1 MRVVSKFSSNSQQ
14 EAKMSVCSFKHGTR
28 SSLRPLA
35 VLRKVSAA
43 QGQTEKTRHFG
54 DRCQNLDKWNQTGLH
69 GWAPLEVNEKMI
81 FGIWLSLVLQ
91 HISVLQTVAD
101 TEMMHSGFSGLSQ
114 ERVLKCNVKVS
125 RPVQPGAAGEL
136 HGSSAEWAFH
146 M

>member
-1 MRVVSKFSSNSQQ
+1 
-14 EAKMSVCSFKHGTR
+14 
-28 SSLRPLA
+28 
-35 VLRKVSAA
+35 
-43 QGQTEKTRHFG
+43 
-54 DRCQNLDKWNQTGLH
+54 
-69 GWAPLEVNEKMI
+69 MI

-136 HGSSAEWAFH
+136 HGSSAE
-146 M
+146 